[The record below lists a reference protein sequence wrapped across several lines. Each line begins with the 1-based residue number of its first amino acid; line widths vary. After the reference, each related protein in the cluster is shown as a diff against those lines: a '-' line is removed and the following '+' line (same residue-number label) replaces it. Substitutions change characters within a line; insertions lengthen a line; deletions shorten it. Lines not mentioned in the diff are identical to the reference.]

1 MSYYN
6 REHVLNVFASLSIL
20 PTYLFV
26 PPLLFHTLRIYPF
39 PQFAAR
45 LGNAYSSTNGDMINT
60 GMQQEFASDEYLDP
74 NDNTK
79 NVIEWANAALS
90 YDQMVP
96 FMPEKHSDIINTD
109 YVEMVVVRAKYHDF

>member
-1 MSYYN
+1 MLYAFCLFETYTPTN
-6 REHVLNVFASLSIL
+6 LNSLL
-20 PTYLFV
+20 Y
-26 PPLLFHTLRIYPF
+26 TLRIYPF